1 MTQFNPVDH
10 PHRRYNPLTG
20 QWILVSPHRAKR
32 PWQGAQETPAKQVL
46 PAHDPDCFLCAGN
59 VRVTGDKNPDYT
71 GTYVFTNDFAALMSD
86 TPDAP
91 ESHDPLMRCQSARG
105 TSRVICFSPDHSKT
119 LPELSVAALTEIV
132 KTWQEQ
138 TAELGK
144 TYPWVQVFENKGA
157 AMGCS
162 NPHPHGQIWAN
173 SFLPN
178 EAEREDRLQ
187 KEYFAEQKSPMLV
200 DYVQR
205 ELADGSRTVVETEH
219 WLAVV
224 PYWAAWPFETLL
236 LPKAHVLRITDL
248 TDAQR
253 SDLALALKK
262 LTSRYDNLF
271 YDLVAG
277 FEDLPQLSAENNCP
291 DFCFYLA
298 ETLMVIDHQKKSTRI
313 QASLFAPNEEEKQ
326 RLTARLNELRQ
337 QLTEAAPPLP
347 VVSVPHMR
355 CECNQSD
362 EEFGGVVRLLQKA
375 IRAGEIFQVVP
386 SRRFSLPCPSP
397 LAAYYVLKKSNP
409 SPYMFF
415 MQDNDFTLFGAS
427 PESSLKYDATS
438 RQIEIY
444 PIAGTRPRGRR
455 ADGSLDRDLDS
466 RIELE
471 MRTDHKE
478 LSEHLMLV
486 DLARN
491 DLARICTP
499 GSRYV
504 ADLTKVD
511 RYSYVMHLV
520 SRVVGELR
528 HDLDALHAYRACM
541 NMGTLSGAP
550 KVRAMQLIAE
560 AEGRRRGSYG
570 GAVGYFTAH
579 GDLDTC
585 IVIRSALVEN
595 GIATVQAG
603 AGVVLDS
610 VPQSEADE
618 TRNKAR
624 AVLRAIATAH
634 HAQETF

>member
-1 MTQFNPVDH
+1 MFFGG
-10 PHRRYNPLTG
+10 L
-20 QWILVSPHRAKR
+20 
-32 PWQGAQETPAKQVL
+32 
-46 PAHDPDCFLCAGN
+46 
-59 VRVTGDKNPDYT
+59 
-71 GTYVFTNDFAALMSD
+71 
-86 TPDAP
+86 
-91 ESHDPLMRCQSARG
+91 
-105 TSRVICFSPDHSKT
+105 FS
-119 LPELSVAALTEIV
+119 
-132 KTWQEQ
+132 
-138 TAELGK
+138 
-144 TYPWVQVFENKGA
+144 
-157 AMGCS
+157 
-162 NPHPHGQIWAN
+162 
-173 SFLPN
+173 
-178 EAEREDRLQ
+178 
-187 KEYFAEQKSPMLV
+187 
-200 DYVQR
+200 
-205 ELADGSRTVVETEH
+205 
-219 WLAVV
+219 
-224 PYWAAWPFETLL
+224 
-236 LPKAHVLRITDL
+236 
-248 TDAQR
+248 
-253 SDLALALKK
+253 
-262 LTSRYDNLF
+262 

-277 FEDLPQLSAENNCP
+277 FEDLPQLAAENNCP

-326 RLTARLNELRQ
+326 RLTARLNDLRQ

-409 SPYMFF
+409 SPYMFLCRI
-415 MQDNDFTLFGAS
+415 MIS
-427 PESSLKYDATS
+427 PCLARRRKVRSSMTPPAARLRS
-438 RQIEIY
+438 
-444 PIAGTRPRGRR
+444 TRLPEHARGRR

>member
-1 MTQFNPVDH
+1 M
-10 PHRRYNPLTG
+10 
-20 QWILVSPHRAKR
+20 
-32 PWQGAQETPAKQVL
+32 
-46 PAHDPDCFLCAGN
+46 
-59 VRVTGDKNPDYT
+59 
-71 GTYVFTNDFAALMSD
+71 
-86 TPDAP
+86 
-91 ESHDPLMRCQSARG
+91 
-105 TSRVICFSPDHSKT
+105 
-119 LPELSVAALTEIV
+119 
-132 KTWQEQ
+132 Q
-138 TAELGK
+138 TAKTHLELL
-144 TYPWVQVFENKGA
+144 TCEAVYRHNPTALFHQVCGA
-157 AMGCS
+157 RPA
-162 NPHPHGQIWAN
+162 
-173 SFLPN
+173 
-178 EAEREDRLQ
+178 
-187 KEYFAEQKSPMLV
+187 
-200 DYVQR
+200 
-205 ELADGSRTVVETEH
+205 
-219 WLAVV
+219 
-224 PYWAAWPFETLL
+224 TLL
-236 LPKAHVLRITDL
+236 LESADIDSKDDLKSLLLVDSALRITALGDTVTIKAL
-248 TDAQR
+248 SENGAALLPLLDA
-253 SDLALALKK
+253 ALPAGIENERHPETRILHFPPVSQ
-262 LTSRYDNLF
+262 LLDEDARLCSLSVFDAFRLLQNLVDVPEDEREAMF
-271 YDLVAG
+271 FGGLFAYDLVAG
-277 FEDLPQLSAENNCP
+277 FEDLPETEQGNRCP
-291 DFCFYLA
+291 DYCFYLA
-298 ETLMVIDHQKKSTRI
+298 ETLMVIDHQKKYTRI
-313 QASLFAPNEEEKQ
+313 QASLFTPSASEKQ
-326 RLTARLNELRQ
+326 RLAQRIEQLQLQMTEEPTA
-337 QLTEAAPPLP
+337 LP
-347 VVSVPHMR
+347 VQRIDHMQ
-355 CECNQSD
+355 CETNQTD
-362 EEFGGVVRLLQKA
+362 DQYGAVVRQMQKA

-397 LAAYYVLKKSNP
+397 LAAYDVLKKSNP

-427 PESSLKYDATS
+427 PESSLKYDAPS

-499 GSRYV
+499 GTRYV

-511 RYSYVMHLV
+511 RYSFVMHLV

-550 KVRAMQLIAE
+550 KVRAMQLIAG

-585 IVIRSALVEN
+585 IVIRSAYVED

-603 AGVVLDS
+603 AGIVLDS

-618 TRNKAR
+618 TRSKAR

-634 HAQETF
+634 HAQEIF

>member
-1 MTQFNPVDH
+1 MQTDKPALELLTCDGLYRENPTAVFH
-10 PHRRYNPLTG
+10 KLCG
-20 QWILVSPHRAKR
+20 ER
-32 PWQGAQETPAKQVL
+32 PA
-46 PAHDPDCFLCAGN
+46 
-59 VRVTGDKNPDYT
+59 
-71 GTYVFTNDFAALMSD
+71 
-86 TPDAP
+86 
-91 ESHDPLMRCQSARG
+91 
-105 TSRVICFSPDHSKT
+105 
-119 LPELSVAALTEIV
+119 
-132 KTWQEQ
+132 
-138 TAELGK
+138 
-144 TYPWVQVFENKGA
+144 
-157 AMGCS
+157 
-162 NPHPHGQIWAN
+162 
-173 SFLPN
+173 
-178 EAEREDRLQ
+178 
-187 KEYFAEQKSPMLV
+187 
-200 DYVQR
+200 
-205 ELADGSRTVVETEH
+205 
-219 WLAVV
+219 
-224 PYWAAWPFETLL
+224 TLL
-236 LPKAHVLRITDL
+236 LESADIDSKDDLKSLLLVDSALRIIAEGDTVTIEAL
-248 TDAQR
+248 SANGV
-253 SDLALALKK
+253 SLLALLDNALPETVAVDARPEGRT
-262 LTSRYDNLF
+262 LRFPPVSALLDEDARLCSLSVFDAFRLLQDVVTLPQNEREAMFFGGLF
-271 YDLVAG
+271 AYDLVAG
-277 FEDLPQLSAENNCP
+277 FEELPPLAQNNSCP
-291 DFCFYLA
+291 DYCFYLA
-298 ETLMVIDHQKKSTRI
+298 ETLLIIDHQTRTTRI
-313 QASLFAPNEEEKQ
+313 QASLFTPDDAEK
-326 RLTARLNELRQ
+326 ARLNQRLSQ
-337 QLTEAAPPLP
+337 IQLQLQEPPAPLP
-347 VVSVPHMR
+347 VDTVPQMQ
-355 CECNQSD
+355 CECSQSD
-362 EEFGGVVRLLQKA
+362 EEYGAVVREMQKA

-397 LAAYYVLKKSNP
+397 LAAYDTLKKSNP

-415 MQDNDFTLFGAS
+415 MQDSEFALFGAS
-427 PESSLKYDATS
+427 PESSLKYDSLS

-511 RYSYVMHLV
+511 RYSFVMHLV

-528 HDLDALHAYRACM
+528 RDLDVLHAYRACM

-550 KVRAMQLIAE
+550 KVRAMQLIAQ
-560 AEGRRRGSYG
+560 AEGERRGSYG
-570 GAVGYFTAH
+570 GAVGYFTGH

-585 IVIRSALVEN
+585 IVIRSAWVEN

-624 AVLRAIATAH
+624 AVLRAIAAAH

>member
-1 MTQFNPVDH
+1 MQTQKPTLELLTCEGAYRDNPTALFH
-10 PHRRYNPLTG
+10 QLCGN
-20 QWILVSPHRAKR
+20 R
-32 PWQGAQETPAKQVL
+32 PA
-46 PAHDPDCFLCAGN
+46 
-59 VRVTGDKNPDYT
+59 
-71 GTYVFTNDFAALMSD
+71 
-86 TPDAP
+86 
-91 ESHDPLMRCQSARG
+91 
-105 TSRVICFSPDHSKT
+105 
-119 LPELSVAALTEIV
+119 
-132 KTWQEQ
+132 
-138 TAELGK
+138 
-144 TYPWVQVFENKGA
+144 
-157 AMGCS
+157 
-162 NPHPHGQIWAN
+162 
-173 SFLPN
+173 
-178 EAEREDRLQ
+178 
-187 KEYFAEQKSPMLV
+187 
-200 DYVQR
+200 
-205 ELADGSRTVVETEH
+205 
-219 WLAVV
+219 
-224 PYWAAWPFETLL
+224 TLL
-236 LPKAHVLRITDL
+236 LESADIDSKDDLKSLLLVDSALRITALGDTVTIQAL
-248 TDAQR
+248 SGNGEAL
-253 SDLALALKK
+253 LALLDNALPAGVENEQSPNCRV
-262 LTSRYDNLF
+262 LRFPPVSPLLDEDARLCSLSVFDAFRLLQNLLNVPKEEREAMF
-271 YDLVAG
+271 FGGLFSYDLVAG

-298 ETLMVIDHQKKSTRI
+298 ETLMVIDHQKKNTRI

-326 RLTARLNELRQ
+326 RLTARLNDLRQ

-415 MQDNDFTLFGAS
+415 MQDNDFSLFGAS

-444 PIAGTRPRGRR
+444 PIAGTRPRGRRADGSLDRDLDSRIELEMRTDHKELSEHLMLVDLARNDLARICTPGSRYVADLTKVDRYSYVMHLVSRVVGELRHDLDALHAYRACMNMGTLSGAPKVRAMQLIAEAEGRR

-603 AGVVLDS
+603 AGIVLDS